1 MELDGLLSALEERAN
16 TARTIF
22 MLLDSD
28 ADGLVAVEQLGSMLT
43 SMLLSQSL
51 NYEGDV
57 EEFVLQITRHRRLVR
72 TTLSSP
78 ARPLSLHT
86 LAPHAQPET
95 ALPPFLLYPQ
105 TKVNYGD
112 FVDIYN
118 ALVDRIKLRACMSG
132 QVRPAG
138 GGRVAAEALRNVAAG
153 SGGSGAASSSS
164 SSSSVGAAASNSSR

>member
-78 ARPLSLHT
+78 ARPLSLCTRSRPTHN
-86 LAPHAQPET
+86 LK
-95 ALPPFLLYPQ
+95 LPCPPSYF
-105 TKVNYGD
+105 
-112 FVDIYN
+112 IH
-118 ALVDRIKLRACMSG
+118 
-132 QVRPAG
+132 RP
-138 GGRVAAEALRNVAAG
+138 R
-153 SGGSGAASSSS
+153 
-164 SSSSVGAAASNSSR
+164 

>member
-57 EEFVLQITRHRRLVR
+57 EEFVLHFAEFLLHLFDIKLLRRQFLLQRHHILFGRHRGPRH
-72 TTLSSP
+72 SD
-78 ARPLSLHT
+78 LH
-86 LAPHAQPET
+86 
-95 ALPPFLLYPQ
+95 Y
-105 TKVNYGD
+105 
-112 FVDIYN
+112 
-118 ALVDRIKLRACMSG
+118 
-132 QVRPAG
+132 
-138 GGRVAAEALRNVAAG
+138 
-153 SGGSGAASSSS
+153 
-164 SSSSVGAAASNSSR
+164 